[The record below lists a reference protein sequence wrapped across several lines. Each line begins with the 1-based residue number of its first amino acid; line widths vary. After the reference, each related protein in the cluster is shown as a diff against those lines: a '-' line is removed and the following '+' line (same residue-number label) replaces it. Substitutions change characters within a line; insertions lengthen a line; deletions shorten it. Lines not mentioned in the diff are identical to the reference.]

1 MALLDWI
8 VIAIF
13 AVALIGVIVW
23 VMRQKQNNAAD
34 YFLGG
39 KDATWIAIGAS
50 IFASNIGSEHLIGL
64 AGSGASSGMAMA
76 HWEIQGW
83 MILLLGWVFVPF
95 YSRSMVYTMPEFLE
109 RRFNPQSRTI
119 LATISLISYVLTKVA
134 VTVYAG
140 GLVFQQVFGIEE
152 LWGIDFFW
160 IAAIGLVLLTALYTI
175 FGGMKSVLYTSVLQ
189 TPILLLGSLIILVL
203 GLKEL
208 GGWDEMMRICSSVKV
223 NEYGDSMVNLIR
235 DNGDPQYPWLGALIG
250 SAVIGFWYWCTDQF
264 IVQRVLSGKDEKEA
278 RRGTIFGAYLKLLPV
293 FLFLIPGM
301 IAFALH
307 QNALE
312 AGSEGFL
319 PMLANGNVN
328 SDAAFPTLVAKLLPA
343 GVKGLI
349 VCGILAALMSSL
361 ASLFNSS
368 AALFTIDFYQRY
380 RPDTDPKKLVRIG
393 QAATVV
399 IVILGIL
406 WIPVMRSVGDVLYL
420 YLQDVQSVL
429 APGIAAAFLIGV
441 LWKRASAMGGMWALL
456 SGLIIGLT
464 RLSAKVYYSNSDI
477 IPGTDPS
484 WFQYLFYDCNWLF
497 FCGWMLV
504 FCLAVGV
511 IVSLCTKAPSE
522 EKIQGLVFGTATP
535 EQLAATRASWN
546 AWDVVNTVII
556 LGITVAF
563 YIYFW

>member
-1 MALLDWI
+1 MALLDWL
-8 VIAIF
+8 VIGLF
-13 AVALIGVIVW
+13 AFALVGIIVW
-23 VMRQKQNNAAD
+23 VMKQKQNNAAD

-39 KDATWIAIGAS
+39 KDATWIAIGSS

-83 MILLLGWVFVPF
+83 MILILGWVFVPF
-95 YSRSMVYTMPEFLE
+95 YTRSMVYTMPEFLE
-109 RRFNPQSRTI
+109 KRFNPQSRTI

-140 GLVFQQVFGIEE
+140 GLVFQQVFGIQEIC
-152 LWGIDFFW
+152 GIDFFW
-160 IAAIGLVLLTALYTI
+160 IAAIGLVLITAIYTI

-208 GGWDEMMRICSSVKV
+208 GGWDEMMRICSSVTV
-223 NEYGDSMVNLIR
+223 NDHGDTMVNLIR
-235 DNGDPQYPWLGALIG
+235 SNDDPQYPWLGALIG

-264 IVQRVLSGKDEKEA
+264 IVQRALSGKNEMEA

-301 IAFALH
+301 IAFAIH
-307 QNALE
+307 QNSIA
-312 AGSEGFL
+312 AGGEGFL
-319 PMLANGNVN
+319 PLLANGNVN

-368 AALFTIDFYQRY
+368 AALFTIDFYKRY
-380 RPDTDPKKLVRIG
+380 KPNTDPKKLVTIG
-393 QAATVV
+393 QIATVV
-399 IVILGIL
+399 IVVLGIL

-429 APGIAAAFLIGV
+429 APGIAAAFLIGI
-441 LWKRASAMGGMWALL
+441 LWKRASAQGGMWALL
-456 SGLIIGLT
+456 SGLIVGLT
-464 RLSAKVYYSNSDI
+464 RLGAKIYYSNVGAEADGSL
-477 IPGTDPS
+477 
-484 WFQYLFYDCNWLF
+484 FQYVFYDCNWLF
-497 FCGWMLV
+497 FCGWMLA

-511 IVSLCTKAPSE
+511 IVSLFTQAPDQQ
-522 EKIQGLVFGTATP
+522 KIKGLVFGTSTA
-535 EQLAATRASWN
+535 EQRAATRASWN
-546 AWDVVNTVII
+546 HWDVIHSIII
-556 LGITVAF
+556 LAITVAF

>member
-1 MALLDWI
+1 MALLDWLVVGLFCI
-8 VIAIF
+8 
-13 AVALIGVIVW
+13 ALIGIIVW
-23 VMRQKQNNAAD
+23 VMRQKQNNAED

-83 MILLLGWVFVPF
+83 MILILGWVFVPF
-95 YSRSMVYTMPEFLE
+95 YSRSMVITMPEFLE
-109 RRFNPQSRTI
+109 RRYNSQSRTI
-119 LATISLISYVLTKVA
+119 LSLISLISYVLTKVA

-140 GLVFQQVFGIEE
+140 GLVFQQVFGIDT

-160 IAAIGLVLLTALYTI
+160 IAAIGLVLITALYTI

-203 GLKEL
+203 GLREL
-208 GGWDEMMRICSSVKV
+208 GGWDKMMEICSAVEV
-223 NEYGDSMVNLIR
+223 NQYGDTMSNLIR
-235 DNGDPQYPWLGALIG
+235 DNRDPQYPWLGALIG

-264 IVQRVLSGKDEKEA
+264 IVQRVLSGKNEKES

-307 QNALE
+307 QTQ
-312 AGSEGFL
+312 GDFL
-319 PMLANGNVN
+319 PMLANGNPN

-368 AALFTIDFYQRY
+368 AALFTIDFYQRF
-380 RPDTDPKKLVRIG
+380 RPKTDPKKLVRIG

-399 IVILGIL
+399 IVALGIL

-429 APGIAAAFLIGV
+429 APGIAAVFLMVIC
-441 LWKRASAMGGMWALL
+441 WKRATAQGGMW
-456 SGLIIGLT
+456 GLIAGLVIGIT
-464 RLSAKVYYSNSDI
+464 RLCAKIYYSNADV
-477 IPGTDPS
+477 IPGGDTS
-484 WFQYLFYDCNWLF
+484 NIFQYLFYDVNWLF

-504 FCLAVGV
+504 FCLLVV
-511 IVSLCTKAPSE
+511 FVVSLFTKAPE
-522 EKIQGLVFGTATP
+522 PEKIKGLVFGTSTA
-535 EQLAATRASWN
+535 EQRAVTRESWN
-546 AWDVVNTVII
+546 HWDIIHTVII

-563 YIYFW
+563 YWYFW

>member
-1 MALLDWI
+1 MDVLDWV
-8 VIAIF
+8 VIGLF
-13 AVALIGVIVW
+13 AVALIMIIVW
-23 VMRQKQNNAAD
+23 VSRQKQNTASD

-64 AGSGASSGMAMA
+64 AGAGASSGMAMA

-95 YSRSMVYTMPEFLE
+95 YTRSMVYTMPEFLE
-109 RRFNPQSRTI
+109 RRYNGASRSI
-119 LATISLISYVLTKVA
+119 LSIISLISYVLTKVA

-140 GLVFQQVFGIEE
+140 GLVFQQVFGIDT

-160 IAAIGLVLLTALYTI
+160 IAAIGLVLITALYTVI
-175 FGGMKSVLYTSVLQ
+175 GGMKSVLYTSVLQ

-203 GLKEL
+203 GLKAL
-208 GGWDEMMRICSSVKV
+208 GGWDEMMRICSIEVV
-223 NEYGDSMVNLIR
+223 NDYGDTMTNLIR
-235 DNGDPQYPWLGALIG
+235 DNRDANYPWLGALIG

-264 IVQRVLSGKDEKEA
+264 IVQRVLSGKNEKES

-307 QNALE
+307 H
-312 AGSEGFL
+312 EGIVV
-319 PMLANGNVN
+319 NGEVFKL
-328 SDAAFPTLVAKLLPA
+328 STPDAAFPTLVAKLLPA

-368 AALFTIDFYQRY
+368 SALFTIDFYQRFH
-380 RPDTDPKKLVRIG
+380 PNTDPKKLVRIG

-399 IVILGIL
+399 IVFLGIV
-406 WIPVMRSVGDVLYL
+406 WIPVMRSMGDVLYN
-420 YLQDVQSVL
+420 YLQEVQSVL
-429 APGIAAAFLIGV
+429 APGIAAAFLMGIV
-441 LWKRASAMGGMWALL
+441 WKRATAEGGMW
-456 SGLIIGLT
+456 GLIAGLVIGIT
-464 RLSAKVYYSNSDI
+464 RLSAKIWYDFNPINDGGNY
-477 IPGTDPS
+477 
-484 WFQYLFYDCNWLF
+484 FKFLFYDCNWLF
-497 FCGWMLV
+497 FCGWMLLFCIAVV
-504 FCLAVGV
+504 FV
-511 IVSLCTKAPSE
+511 VSLCTKAPDQN
-522 EKIQGLVFGTATP
+522 KIQGLVFGTSTP
-535 EQLAATRASWN
+535 EQRLATRQSWN
-546 AWDVVNTVII
+546 AWDIINSVII
-556 LGITVAF
+556 LGITAAF

>member
-1 MALLDWI
+1 MQLLDWI
-8 VIAIF
+8 VIGLF
-13 AVALIGVIVW
+13 FVALIGIIVW
-23 VMRQKQNNAAD
+23 VLRQKQNNAAD

-64 AGSGASSGMAMA
+64 AGAGASSGMAMA

-83 MILLLGWVFVPF
+83 MILILGWVFVPF
-95 YSRSMVYTMPEFLE
+95 YTRSMVYTMPEFLE
-109 RRFNPQSRTI
+109 RRYNSASRTI
-119 LATISLISYVLTKVA
+119 LSLISLISYVLTKVA

-140 GLVFQQVFGIEE
+140 GLVFQQVFGIDT

-175 FGGMKSVLYTSVLQ
+175 VGGMKSVLYTSVLQ

-203 GLKEL
+203 GLKAL
-208 GGWDEMMRICSSVKV
+208 GGWDEMIATCSQVVV
-223 NEYGDSMVNLIR
+223 NDYGDTMTNLIR
-235 DNGDPQYPWLGALIG
+235 DNRDLQYPWLGALIG

-264 IVQRVLSGKDEKEA
+264 IVQRVLSGKDEREA

-307 QNALE
+307 TRGIE
-312 AGSEGFL
+312 V
-319 PMLANGNVN
+319 NGEVFKL
-328 SDAAFPTLVAKLLPA
+328 STPDAAFPVLVAKLLPA

-380 RPDTDPKKLVRIG
+380 KPDTDPKKLVRIG

-399 IVILGIL
+399 IVILGVL
-406 WIPVMRSVGDVLYL
+406 WIPVMRSIGDVLYN

-429 APGIAAAFLIGV
+429 APGIAAAFLMGV
-441 LWKRASAMGGMWALL
+441 CWKRATAKGGMW
-456 SGLIIGLT
+456 GLIAGLVIGIT
-464 RLSAKVYYSNSDI
+464 RLCSKIYYSNAAEL
-477 IPGTDPS
+477 PGNQN
-484 WFQYLFYDCNWLF
+484 WFKWMFYDSNWLF

-504 FCLAVGV
+504 FCILVV
-511 IVSLCTKAPSE
+511 IVVSLFTKAPEE
-522 EKIQGLVFGTATP
+522 EKIRGLVFGTSTA
-535 EQLAATRASWN
+535 EQKAATRASWN
-546 AWDVVNTVII
+546 AWDVIHTVII

-563 YIYFW
+563 YWYFW

>member
-1 MALLDWI
+1 MAFLDWI
-8 VIAIF
+8 VIGVF
-13 AVALIGVIVW
+13 CFALIGIVLW
-23 VMRQKQNNAAD
+23 VVSQKNNNSAD

-64 AGSGASSGMAMA
+64 AGAGASSGMAMA

-83 MILLLGWVFVPF
+83 MILILGWVFVPF
-95 YSRSMVYTMPEFLE
+95 YTRSMVYTMPEFLE
-109 RRFNPQSRTI
+109 KRYNKESRTI
-119 LATISLISYVLTKVA
+119 LSVISLISYVLTKVA

-140 GLVFQQVFGIEE
+140 GLVFQQVFGIKE

-160 IAAIGLVLLTALYTI
+160 IAAIGLVVITALYTI

-208 GGWDEMMRICSSVKV
+208 GGWDEMMSICGAVTV
-223 NEYGDSMVNLIR
+223 NEYSNTMTELIR
-235 DNGDPQYPWLGALIG
+235 NNNDPNFPWLGALVG
-250 SAVIGFWYWCTDQF
+250 SAIIGFWYWCTDQF

-307 QNALE
+307 QKYVGVGA
-312 AGSEGFL
+312 EGFL
-319 PMLANGNVN
+319 PLLNGNPN
-328 SDAAFPTLVAKLLPA
+328 ADAAFPTLVAKLLPA
-343 GVKGLI
+343 GVKGLV

-368 AALFTIDFYQRY
+368 AMLFTIDFYKRFK
-380 RPDTDPKKLVRIG
+380 PETPEKTLVVIG
-393 QAATVV
+393 QIATVV

-406 WIPVMRSVGDVLYL
+406 WIPIMRSVGDVLYT

-429 APGIAAAFLIGV
+429 APGIAAAFLLGIT
-441 LWKRASAMGGMWALL
+441 WKRTSAKGGMW
-456 SGLIIGLT
+456 GLIAGMVIGLT
-464 RLSAKVYYSNSDI
+464 RLGAKVYYSNVECAADSM
-477 IPGTDPS
+477 
-484 WFQYLFYDCNWLF
+484 FKYLFYDLNWLF
-497 FCGWMLV
+497 FCGWMFL
-504 FCLAVGV
+504 FCIVV
-511 IVSLCTKAPSE
+511 VIIVSMFTEAPCE
-522 EKIQGLVFGTATP
+522 DKIKGLVFGTSTP
-535 EQLAATRASWN
+535 EQIAATRASWN
-546 AWDVVNTVII
+546 KWDVIHSVII

-563 YIYFW
+563 YVYFW